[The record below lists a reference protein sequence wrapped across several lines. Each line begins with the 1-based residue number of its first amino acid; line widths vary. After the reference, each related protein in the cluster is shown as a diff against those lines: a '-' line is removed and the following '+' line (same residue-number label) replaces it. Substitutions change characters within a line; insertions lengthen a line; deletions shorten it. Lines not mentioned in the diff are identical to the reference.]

1 MKILTVAQM
10 TEVDR
15 LSTEQYGFPGILLM
29 ENAGMHCFRVL
40 QEEFSVDLAELRIV
54 LVCGKGNN
62 GGDGMVLARQLLQHG
77 IPSRVFLLGRLTEL
91 QGGAAVNASILSH
104 SGQSIHEVVDE
115 SQMAA
120 LEHALEACDI
130 AVDALLGTGL
140 SKPLVGRYAR
150 AVEAINRSP
159 GFRLAVDIPSGMCA
173 DSVTSCGLSVWADRT
188 VTFTAPK
195 IAHILS
201 EAGERLGQLDIVP
214 IGSPAALLDRE
225 DYFLELIDEQKAA
238 DSLIARSLNSH
249 KGSYGHLLVLAGSRG
264 KSGAAAM
271 AARAALRSGV
281 GLVTLAVPRGIQSE
295 VAVSSPEVMTEGLAE
310 DELGAFDSAAW
321 EEVKALLEGKTAL
334 ALGPGLSLQPGAA
347 GLVRQVVEESQLP
360 VVLDAGA
367 VDALRDHLELLNQCQ
382 ASLILTPHPGEFS
395 RLTGTSPSEIASRRI
410 DVARD
415 FAGKYG
421 VWLVLKGF
429 RTILADPRGKVR
441 VCPLGNPG
449 MATAG
454 MGDVLTG
461 VIGALLAG
469 HAAQGSGQGALA
481 AASAGLYVHSLA
493 GDLAAS
499 EVGMDGMLARDV
511 IDCLPEAM
519 AQLRD

>member
-15 LSTEQYGFPGILLM
+15 LSTEQYGIPGLLLM
-29 ENAGMHCFRVL
+29 ENAGMNCHRVL
-40 QEEFSVDLAELRIV
+40 QEEFSEDLAELRIV
-54 LVCGKGNN
+54 VVCGKGNN
-62 GGDGMVLARQLLQHG
+62 GGDGMVLARQLLQHR
-77 IPSRVFLLGRLTEL
+77 IPSLVFLLGRLADL
-91 QGGAAVNASILSH
+91 KGDAALNASILSH
-104 SGQSIHEVVDE
+104 SGQSIHAIDDD

-120 LEHALEACDI
+120 LENSLEACDI

-150 AVEAINRSP
+150 AVEAINRSS
-159 GFRLAVDIPSGMCA
+159 GFRLAVDIPSGMSA
-173 DSVTSCGLSVWADRT
+173 DSVTSSGLSVWADRT

-201 EAGERLGQLDIVP
+201 EDGERLGHLDVVS

-225 DYFLELIDEQKAA
+225 DYFLELIDERQAA
-238 DSLIARSLNSH
+238 DSLIPRSLNSH

-271 AARAALRSGV
+271 AARAALRTGA
-281 GLVTLAVPRGIQSE
+281 GLVTLAVPRCIQSE
-295 VAVSSPEVMTEGLAE
+295 VAALNPEVMTEGLSE
-310 DELGAFDSAAW
+310 DDQGAFDSAAW
-321 EEVKALLEGKTAL
+321 EEVKPLLEGKTAL
-334 ALGPGLSLQPGAA
+334 AVGPGFSLQSGAA
-347 GLVRQVVEESQLP
+347 RLVRRVVAESQLP

-367 VDALRDHLELLNQCQ
+367 VDALRDHLDVLNRRQ
-382 ASLILTPHPGEFS
+382 ASLVLTPHPGEFS
-395 RLTGTSPSEIASRRI
+395 RLTGIPTTEISSHGI
-410 DVARD
+410 HLARD
-415 FAGKYG
+415 FAGKYR

-429 RTILADPRGKVR
+429 RTLLADPQGKVR
-441 VCPLGNPG
+441 VCSLGNPG

-469 HAAQGSGQGALA
+469 HAAQETGQGALA

-499 EVGMDGMLARDV
+499 RIGMDGMIAGDV